1 MYCVDRSEEPPT
13 RYPRNDHSNVP
24 FVPRFS
30 HQSSTPTHI
39 HYSTLED
46 CSGDDR
52 FAGEGERD
60 NCCSDIV
67 FCYGVRCAFRCYS
80 TECEIRIDSGM
91 HFHLHNTIIGMSG
104 STLQYFPM

>member
-1 MYCVDRSEEPPT
+1 MCLSFLVSLTIHHPPPT
-13 RYPRNDHSNVP
+13 
-24 FVPRFS
+24 
-30 HQSSTPTHI
+30 ST
-39 HYSTLED
+39 TLED

-52 FAGEGERD
+52 FAGVGERD